1 MFDKD
6 KYREN
11 RDKGI
16 RGQGATPV
24 PIASAD
30 SIPDGAKVSFGNDG
44 TMVVKNRAYRRQ
56 SVRMSKKS
64 SQLRKKNKRK

>member
-11 RDKGI
+11 RAKGV
-16 RGQGATPV
+16 RGQGETPV
-24 PIASAD
+24 PTPTKQEV
-30 SIPDGAKVSFGNDG
+30 PDGAVVSFGNDG

-56 SVRMSKKS
+56 SVRMTKKS